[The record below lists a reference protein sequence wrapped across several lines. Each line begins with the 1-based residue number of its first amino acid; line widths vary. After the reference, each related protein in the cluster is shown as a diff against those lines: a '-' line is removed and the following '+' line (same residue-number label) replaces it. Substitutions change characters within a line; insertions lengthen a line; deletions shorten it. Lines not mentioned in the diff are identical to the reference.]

1 MSDLLAIT
9 HASASDLDDDLVE
22 AVTHYRPSRVTILI
36 EGAETGW
43 SSDESEAGH
52 ELRDRLAFLL
62 AAIERTTG
70 ATVAGVACEDHQ
82 LDGWRFDRTVRIEA
96 PVAA

>member
-9 HASASDLDDDLVE
+9 HISTSDLDQDLVE
-22 AVTHYRPSRVTILI
+22 EVTRHRPSRVTILI
-36 EGAETGW
+36 EGADARW
-43 SSDESEAGH
+43 ASDESEHAH

-70 ATVAGVACEDHQ
+70 AAVVGVACDDDQ
-82 LDGWRFDRTVRIEA
+82 LAGWRFDWTVRAGVPI
-96 PVAA
+96 AA